1 MSMGII
7 QSPDTRGGPRSSRA
21 GKGIGKGF
29 RHCWLVAQLTWE
41 GITCFGS
48 HTQPGELLWDD
59 GRDCVCLKVWVLPLP
74 AVITK
79 QKLLAM
85 GWTSPGKSTERK
97 QHLTGKLGSTF
108 GPGCASALLWTI
120 SDRLWAEEG
129 ALLAADGS
137 GGTSVSESADEKI
150 LDRQVEQGV
159 GVEQGWG
166 TDVSQLLCT
175 ATEAGG

>member
-1 MSMGII
+1 M
-7 QSPDTRGGPRSSRA
+7 
-21 GKGIGKGF
+21 
-29 RHCWLVAQLTWE
+29 
-41 GITCFGS
+41 
-48 HTQPGELLWDD
+48 
-59 GRDCVCLKVWVLPLP
+59 
-74 AVITK
+74 
-79 QKLLAM
+79 
-85 GWTSPGKSTERK
+85 
-97 QHLTGKLGSTF
+97 
-108 GPGCASALLWTI
+108 
-120 SDRLWAEEG
+120 WAEEG